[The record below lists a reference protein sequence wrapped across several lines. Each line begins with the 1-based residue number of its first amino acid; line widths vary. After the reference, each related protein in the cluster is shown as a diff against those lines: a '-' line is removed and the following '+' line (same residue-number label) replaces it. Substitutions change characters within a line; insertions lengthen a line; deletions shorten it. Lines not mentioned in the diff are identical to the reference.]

1 MTSLTAIYH
10 SLASCQLLL
19 RSISIII
26 IITVT
31 MTMTIII
38 IIIIILDFHTRK
50 YSNCTV
56 MKQYELRAL

>member
-1 MTSLTAIYH
+1 
-10 SLASCQLLL
+10 
-19 RSISIII
+19 
-26 IITVT
+26 VT